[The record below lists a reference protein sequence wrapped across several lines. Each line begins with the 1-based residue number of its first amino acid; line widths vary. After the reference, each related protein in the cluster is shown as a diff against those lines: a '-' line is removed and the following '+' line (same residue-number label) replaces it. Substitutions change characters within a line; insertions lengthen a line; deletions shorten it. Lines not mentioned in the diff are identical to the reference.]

1 MKNQYIG
8 RKLPENGGLDKLA
21 DLRTE
26 LGDKEGGCVFVG
38 SGSDTPNHTMF
49 MCHCGE

>member
-1 MKNQYIG
+1 MKIQYIG

-26 LGDKEGGCVFVG
+26 LGDEEMVVFLRVGVCV
-38 SGSDTPNHTMF
+38 
-49 MCHCGE
+49 